1 VNQEYLSSEPIG
13 MKRSRERGVTLLE
26 LMTVVVVLGILAAIA
41 IPSYRSY
48 LIRAQRSDATSAL
61 LRVAAAQEKFYLQN
75 NRYATDDELDKG
87 PPAGLGITGSE
98 HGYYQ
103 LALDDAL
110 DNTLAFTA
118 TATPVAG
125 GAQATD
131 NDCTSFSID
140 QTGKRGALKTDTDNT
155 PNCWR

>member
-1 VNQEYLSSEPIG
+1 
-13 MKRSRERGVTLLE
+13 MKRFRERGVTLLE
-26 LMTVVVVLGILAAIA
+26 LLTVIMVLGILAAIA
-41 IPSYRSY
+41 IPTYRSY

-87 PPAGLGITGSE
+87 PPDGLGIDGSE

-103 LALDDAL
+103 LSLDDGV

-118 TATPVAG
+118 TAIPVAG

-131 NDCTSFSID
+131 KDCTSFSID
-140 QTGKRGALKTDTDNT
+140 QAGKRGALKTATDNT
-155 PNCWR
+155 PICWR

>member
-1 VNQEYLSSEPIG
+1 

-103 LALDDAL
+103 LALDDAV

-118 TATPVAG
+118 TATPVVG